1 MEQTHT
7 THNGVAATPGAQRRV
22 LVVEDD
28 STIVDAIAARLRAE
42 GFLVQTAVDGPAAVD
57 AAEAWQPDLMVLDV
71 MLPGFD
77 GLEVCRRVQAQR
89 PVPVLMLTAR
99 DDETDMLVG
108 LGVGADDYMTKPF
121 SMRELAARVHVL
133 LRRVERAA
141 LAAVTPRSGIL
152 RLGELEIDHA
162 QRRVRVR
169 SEDVH
174 LTPTEFDLLVCLAN
188 TPAPSSPASSCS
200 PRCGTGPTR
209 PAPGPSTATSRP
221 CAARSAPSAS
231 VRSTASATR
240 WRRFY
245 AMSAMRRRRPWD
257 GLPARQGWRNWLRS
271 VSISISIKTK
281 LGTLVVV
288 SVFITTGLLLVA
300 LRTETELRFI
310 TVFSV
315 IATLLITQFVAH
327 GLTAPLDEMNTVAK
341 GISHGDYTR
350 RVRGADRRDELG
362 DLASTINR
370 MADDLEAVDQHRK
383 ELVANVSH
391 ELRTPIAALRAVLEN
406 VVDGVSAAD
415 PETMRTALKQTERLG
430 RLVET
435 LLDLSRLDNGVVPL
449 RARRF
454 EVWPYLSGVLKEAN
468 LAAAQRGLTSGSGH
482 HTRTDV
488 HLHLD
493 VSPPELTAHADA
505 ERLHQVVANLIDNAV
520 KHSPPHG
527 RVTVRAR
534 RGPLP
539 ESLDLEVVDE
549 GPGIPEQERHRVFER
564 FNRGSVTA
572 PHGKGSD
579 GGTGLGLAI
588 ARWAV
593 DLHGGRIGVAESS
606 RGCRILVT
614 LPGIPSARG

>member
-1 MEQTHT
+1 M
-7 THNGVAATPGAQRRV
+7 
-22 LVVEDD
+22 
-28 STIVDAIAARLRAE
+28 
-42 GFLVQTAVDGPAAVD
+42 
-57 AAEAWQPDLMVLDV
+57 
-71 MLPGFD
+71 
-77 GLEVCRRVQAQR
+77 
-89 PVPVLMLTAR
+89 
-99 DDETDMLVG
+99 
-108 LGVGADDYMTKPF
+108 
-121 SMRELAARVHVL
+121 
-133 LRRVERAA
+133 
-141 LAAVTPRSGIL
+141 
-152 RLGELEIDHA
+152 
-162 QRRVRVR
+162 
-169 SEDVH
+169 
-174 LTPTEFDLLVCLAN
+174 
-188 TPAPSSPASSCS
+188 
-200 PRCGTGPTR
+200 
-209 PAPGPSTATSRP
+209 
-221 CAARSAPSAS
+221 
-231 VRSTASATR
+231 
-240 WRRFY
+240 
-245 AMSAMRRRRPWD
+245 
-257 GLPARQGWRNWLRS
+257 
-271 VSISISIKTK
+271 SIKTK

-315 IATLLITQFVAH
+315 IATLLLTQFFAH

-350 RVRGADRRDELG
+350 RVRGAGRRDELG
-362 DLASTINR
+362 DLACTINR
-370 MADDLEAVDQHRK
+370 MADDLEAVDRHRK

-415 PETMRTALKQTERLG
+415 PETMRTALAQTERLG

-454 EVWPYLSGVLKEAN
+454 EVWPYLSGVLREAG
-468 LAAAQRGLTSGSGH
+468 LAASQRKSAAGCASGPS
-482 HTRTDV
+482 TRSDV

-493 VSPPELTAHADA
+493 VSPPELSAYADV

-534 RGPLP
+534 RGPAP
-539 ESLDLEVVDE
+539 ESLDLEVLDE
-549 GPGIPEQERHRVFER
+549 GPGIPEPERHTVFER
-564 FNRGSVTA
+564 FNRGSVPS
-572 PHGKGSD
+572 PHGPGSD

-593 DLHGGRIGVAESS
+593 DLHGGRIGVAESA

-614 LPGIPSARG
+614 LPGIPPQRG